1 VARVSFRGAFRIL
14 LTASVVC
21 AGALTPAAAYAQ
33 RAPAVVRAQSLRDAG
48 DLRQAVQVLR
58 EHLAAHPE
66 DGDAARLLAQTL
78 YWLKDLDAARREYED
93 ALRRHP
99 DDTTL
104 RVQYARMLVETGSFP
119 RATEVLAVLPEN
131 PGARSDAETILGLIA
146 YWQNDRSTARRR
158 FSEALGLN
166 PSNREARQHL
176 AEIGDATA
184 PWIGASAS
192 VWHDDQPL
200 DHADFGIEAGWF
212 PSPDTSVAIRAAPA
226 RFQTDVSTTTISTIG
241 AAMKSYVPSARTDV
255 ELAFGAST
263 GAAVSADTRNWTGL
277 AGAAI
282 HASSGI
288 RVGGR
293 VSRTRYLYTAASADT
308 PVMVN
313 AASGYIRLDRAGWLG
328 EANVERQQYP
338 DDNSIRTA
346 YAWLLAPI
354 ARRPLGLAQI
364 GYAISS
370 STAAQSRFTLRNAL
384 HGAYVPYYTPDDV
397 VTQSVAVAVS
407 AGSSRA
413 SFHGSASYGFKAH
426 DNEPS
431 FALVNRVATRLTA
444 PRSFTPWTARASL
457 SIAAGRA
464 TIEPAVEAGKTV
476 FYSWTTAGLDVRWRM
491 RKQQ

>member
-1 VARVSFRGAFRIL
+1 MRSHVRFFVLLAVFAGLAQAAF
-14 LTASVVC
+14 
-21 AGALTPAAAYAQ
+21 AQ
-33 RAPAVVRAQSLRDAG
+33 NAPAVTRAEALRNRGELGEAA
-48 DLRQAVQVLR
+48 RVLR
-58 EHLAAHPE
+58 EHLAAYPD

-78 YWLKDLDAARREYED
+78 YWLKDLDAARLEYEG

-104 RVQYARMLVETGSFP
+104 RVQYARMLVETGSFV

-131 PGARSDAETILGLIA
+131 PAARSDAETILGLIA
-146 YWQNDRSTARRR
+146 YWQSDRSTAHRR
-158 FSEALGLN
+158 FSEALELN
-166 PSNREARQHL
+166 PSNTEAKQHL
-176 AEIGDATA
+176 DEIRDATA
-184 PWIGASAS
+184 PWIRGSASA
-192 VWHDDQPL
+192 WHDDQPL
-200 DHADFGIEAGWF
+200 DHVDFGIEGGWF

-226 RFQTDVSTTTISTIG
+226 RFQTDASTTTISSIG
-241 AAMKSYVPSARTDV
+241 ATMTSYLPSARTDV
-255 ELAFGAST
+255 ELGFGASS
-263 GAAVSADTRNWTGL
+263 GSAAPADTRNWTGL
-277 AGAAI
+277 AGATI
-282 HASSGI
+282 HASSGV

-293 VSRTRYLYTAASADT
+293 VSRTRYLYTVASVDT
-308 PVMVN
+308 PVIVN
-313 AASGYIRLDRAGWLG
+313 AASGFMRLDRAGWLG

-354 ARRPLGLAQI
+354 VRRPTGLAQI

-370 STAAQSRFTLRNAL
+370 STAAESRFTLRNAL
-384 HGAYVPYYTPDDV
+384 DGAYVPYYTPDDV
-397 VTQSVAVAVS
+397 VTQSIAVAVS

-426 DNEPS
+426 DNEPF
-431 FALVNRVATRLTA
+431 FALVNGVATRLTA
-444 PRSFTPWTARASL
+444 PRSFTPWTARASV

-464 TIEPAVEAGKTV
+464 TIEPAVETGKTV